1 MVNRHESSGQRRR
14 RSTCGQATS
23 GRVSWATPMVKAHP
37 SFTPSPRRTSTL
49 PPIAL
54 FPTPARQRGVAPS
67 QLPRLP
73 DSAAWPPPSSH
84 TCPTARRGPL
94 PAPTPCPTARR
105 GPLPAPTPARQCGV
119 APPSSHAC
127 PTAQRAPSCGRSDQH
142 TNELCCCRYF
152 TLSSGVKVRG
162 DAGECLLLL
171 RRYYH
176 RVPEDAQGLTF
187 KRQEP
192 KKGELFVVN
201 SCELCGQAASYQP
214 SQHPPVHCIAQ
225 PPAAH
230 FIT

>member
-1 MVNRHESSGQRRR
+1 MRPGHFWACELGDADGQG
-14 RSTCGQATS
+14 SPILHT
-23 GRVSWATPMVKAHP
+23 
-37 SFTPSPRRTSTL
+37 FTKKNEYAAPYCP
-49 PPIAL
+49 
-54 FPTPARQRGVAPS
+54 FP
-67 QLPRLP
+67 
-73 DSAAWPPPSSH
+73 H
-84 TCPTARRGPL
+84 T
-94 PAPTPCPTARR
+94 CPTARR